1 MMPDPDAR
9 KTVLRMIPYG
19 LFILTSQDKGG
30 QVTAAAVNWVTQT
43 SFKPPLVA
51 VAVRQ
56 DSFTHQVIQASGVF
70 ALNALGKGQPAAAFA
85 FFKPTIREG
94 MTLSGEPF
102 HFGETGSPI
111 LDSAVGW
118 VECRLAGTLAV
129 GDHTIFAGEV
139 VAAGLNQVVTGR
151 PDDAILMLRD
161 LGANIFYGG

>member
-1 MMPDPDAR
+1 MTDPDAR

-30 QVTAAAVNWVTQT
+30 QIAAAAVNWVTQT

-56 DSFTHQVIQASGVF
+56 DSFAHQLIQESGVF
-70 ALNALGKGQPAAAFA
+70 ALNALGKNQPATAFA

-94 MTLSGEPF
+94 MTLSGETF

-111 LDSAVGW
+111 LESALGY
-118 VECRLAGTLAV
+118 VECRVAGSLAV

-139 VAAGLNQVVTGR
+139 VAAGLNQAVTGR
-151 PDDAILMLRD
+151 PDEAILMLKD